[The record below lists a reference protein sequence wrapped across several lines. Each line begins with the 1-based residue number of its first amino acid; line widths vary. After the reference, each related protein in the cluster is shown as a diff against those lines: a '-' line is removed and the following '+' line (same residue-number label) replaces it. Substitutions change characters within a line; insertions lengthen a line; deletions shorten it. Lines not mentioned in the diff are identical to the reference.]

1 MPEISRFVA
10 PDFLALTIG
19 IVVFFVGVLIT
30 QRVSFLRRYNIPEP
44 VTGGFVAA
52 LAFWAVYGLFGLE
65 IDFDMTTRDRLLV
78 IFFATV
84 GVNARLADLA
94 AGGRV
99 LGILCLITVAFVFLQ
114 DIVGTVGAVAFG
126 LPRAAGVVMGSVALV
141 GGHGT
146 AIAWGPTIA
155 EEHGFPAA
163 LETGIAV
170 ATLGLIVASLLG
182 GPLSKLLIERH
193 GLAPR
198 PEDVPPGQL
207 PPESDAAPID
217 KMEVMRAMLAVNV
230 AVILGYLVHS
240 WITSASGIK
249 LPLFVP
255 CLLMGILL
263 SNTVP
268 ALFPRIYW
276 PARTASLELISSY
289 ALSIFLA
296 MSLMSM
302 QLWTLAGVAGPL
314 FAIVAVQTIAATA
327 YILLVVFPTLGRD
340 YQQRCCRAASPDCR
354 SARHQPRSPECR
366 RSPRTMGRHQTP
378 SLSYPSSPRSSSTS
392 STSRPSSL
400 FLRVCAP
407 SACHALRRCGLSA
420 GRADVKSTARD
431 WSAAIPVCWQ
441 RKSPDAADVVQVS
454 SRSVSAGSSTEE
466 ALDSRFR
473 HLAAPDSPGVVAG

>member
-1 MPEISRFVA
+1 MPETSRFVA

-30 QRVSFLRRYNIPEP
+30 QRVAFLRSYNIPEP

-52 LAFWAVYGLFGLE
+52 LAFWAVHAVFGLT
-65 IDFDMTTRDRLLV
+65 IDFEMTTRDRLLV

-84 GVNARLADLA
+84 GINARLADLA

-99 LGILCLITVAFVFLQ
+99 LGTLCLITVAFVFLQ
-114 DIVGTVGAVAFG
+114 DAVGVVGAVALG
-126 LPRAAGVVMGSVALV
+126 LPPSAGVVMGTVSLV

-155 EEHGFPAA
+155 EDHGFPAA

-170 ATLGLIVASLLG
+170 ATLGLIVAILLG
-182 GPLSKLLIERH
+182 GPISKLLIERR
-193 GLAPR
+193 GLAPA
-198 PEDVPPGQL
+198 PEDVPADEP

-217 KMEVMRAMLAVNV
+217 KMGIMRAMLAVNV
-230 AVILGYLVHS
+230 AVILGYLLHG
-240 WITSASGIK
+240 WITTASGLN

-268 ALFPRIYW
+268 VLLPRLQW

-289 ALSIFLA
+289 ALSVFLA

-302 QLWTLAGVAGPL
+302 QLWTLAGMAGTL
-314 FAIVAVQTIAATA
+314 LILVAVQTVVAIA

-340 YQQRCCRAASPDCR
+340 YQAAVLSGGFTGLSLGSTPTAIACM
-354 SARHQPRSPECR
+354 SAITKNYGPAPNAFVILPLVSAFFVDLVNVGAI
-366 RSPRTMGRHQTP
+366 T
-378 SLSYPSSPRSSSTS
+378 
-392 STSRPSSL
+392 L
-400 FLRVCAP
+400 FLK
-407 SACHALRRCGLSA
+407 L
-420 GRADVKSTARD
+420 
-431 WSAAIPVCWQ
+431 
-441 RKSPDAADVVQVS
+441 
-454 SRSVSAGSSTEE
+454 
-466 ALDSRFR
+466 
-473 HLAAPDSPGVVAG
+473 